1 MSKFSIGDRVRAND
15 RAPHEYRGRDGTI
28 TEIGPGEPEFRVEF
42 DDGRQPTTG
51 YLTSCGSRRHELSD
65 GGPPGDRTRDTVI
78 KSHVLYH

>member
-1 MSKFSIGDRVRAND
+1 MARLKLVFAGVFGDRVRAND

-51 YLTSCGSRRHELSD
+51 YLMSSWLD
-65 GGPPGDRTRDTVI
+65 
-78 KSHVLYH
+78 KA